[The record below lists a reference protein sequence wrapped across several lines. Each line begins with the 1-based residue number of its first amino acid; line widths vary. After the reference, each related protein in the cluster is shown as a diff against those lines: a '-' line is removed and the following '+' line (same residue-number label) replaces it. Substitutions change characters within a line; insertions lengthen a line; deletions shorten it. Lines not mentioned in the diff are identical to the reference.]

1 VANSQD
7 KGLSQHPDLLAAV
20 VLHTLVSE
28 ARDGM
33 TAAAV
38 ALACERDPYTQRDI
52 DEILVALEILLKD
65 GLAEREIAPGRELD
79 SAYEAG
85 TAYEPGAA
93 QPGAAQPGI
102 ARKPDTTQVPDIPP
116 QPMYRPTRA
125 AIRASE
131 LSF

>member
-7 KGLSQHPDLLAAV
+7 ESLSQHPDLLAAV

-33 TAAAV
+33 SAAAI
-38 ALACERDPYTQRDI
+38 ALACERDPEAERDLE
-52 DEILVALEILLKD
+52 EIAAALEILLND
-65 GLAEREIAPGRELD
+65 GLAEREGTCPDE
-79 SAYEAG
+79 SEA
-85 TAYEPGAA
+85 ACKS
-93 QPGAAQPGI
+93 GI
-102 ARKPDTTQVPDIPP
+102 AQGSAPARKTDTTQAPDIPP